1 MSGHRKS
8 LFTAKANV
16 LKKKREYQKMKTFI
30 NAIIAGIAISMGGV
44 IYLTLE
50 NHIAGSFLFSIG
62 LFTIYTFGFNLYTG
76 KVCYIVNEKPSYLLT
91 ILIVYLGNF
100 IGTAGSGIVFRYTKL
115 AKLIDHTR
123 ELVNMKLSDTLFS
136 TFIMAVMC
144 GIMMCIAVI
153 GYQIIKDGIGRYL
166 ALVMP
171 VMIFILSG
179 YEHSI
184 ADMFYFT
191 MGNAWNVKA
200 ILYILVI
207 SAGNLVGGSLIPLAK
222 KHLSE
227 EAALLH

>member
-1 MSGHRKS
+1 
-8 LFTAKANV
+8 
-16 LKKKREYQKMKTFI
+16 MKTFI

-62 LFTIYTFGFNLYTG
+62 LFTIYTFGFNLFTG

-91 ILIVYLGNF
+91 VLIVYIGNF
-100 IGTAGSGIVFRYTKL
+100 AGTVGTGIVFRHTKL
-115 AKLIDHTR
+115 ARLADHTR
-123 ELVNMKLSDTLFS
+123 ELVNAKLSDTLFS

-153 GYQIIKDGIGRYL
+153 GYQTIKDGIGRYL
-166 ALVMP
+166 SLALP
-171 VMIFILSG
+171 VMVFILSG

-191 MGNAWNVKA
+191 MGGSWSAKA
-200 ILYILVI
+200 FLYIVII
-207 SAGNLVGGSLIPLAK
+207 SAGNLAGGSLIPLAK
-222 KHLSE
+222 KYLNEGAPLPH
-227 EAALLH
+227 